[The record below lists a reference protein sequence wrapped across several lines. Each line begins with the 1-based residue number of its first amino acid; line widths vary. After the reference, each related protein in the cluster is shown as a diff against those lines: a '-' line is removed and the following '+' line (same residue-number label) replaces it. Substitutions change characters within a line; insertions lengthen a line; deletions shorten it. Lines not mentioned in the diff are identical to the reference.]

1 VAACGGEPTAL
12 LNSGPSF
19 NQQGPTE
26 ISASSSAEGQLIETF
41 PWTIE
46 KTADRDVVQLFE
58 GDAAAAR
65 FTVAL
70 TRGDPVNVSGVADTV
85 CVDNTGEFPTEAL
98 VITDKVQFHTGDEI
112 WQDLEGA
119 TADLEPAEQIPAEGS
134 QCYGLQ
140 ILFEP
145 QAGAVYRSFAQVTI
159 GNFAGAPDDFP
170 GVDSL
175 IASFELPGTLTGEAN
190 RAVNVEDSAGESWL
204 FEDSGAQT
212 YESVFECGADA
223 GDNDNVVTILETGQ
237 TAEARV
243 TVECYALDVAKTV
256 TTEFTRTY
264 GWELEKASDT
274 TALILPRGFPWDVD
288 YTVSADTAGHTDS
301 DASVSGTITIANPAP
316 MAAQLLG
323 VADLVSPDIE
333 LAVDCGVEFPVSLDA
348 DDALE
353 CTYAGDLPD
362 VEERT
367 NTVSATIQNYAY
379 DADGAATE
387 SGTTDFSGSEAVT
400 FGDPSSELDT
410 CVSISDN
417 WAGALGTACLADDE
431 LPKTFTYTSTL
442 GAFSECGV
450 FNETNVASFETS
462 DNAATGRYRAA
473 PTARWAR
480 AIGRTTRR
488 RVLPRT
494 TIHGPTCRTAQTHR
508 SSIRMR
514 RGSTSS
520 ASHPLVGMRTSRW
533 RGSTWLHGS
542 PASTAPTLPRSRM
555 RSSRRSSGS
564 ISTTAI
570 QTTSTW
576 TTRSSSTISTSCR
589 SDWTSSTTAWSVPR
603 SAMTATGT
611 VRSRPAST
619 SSRRPPNATLPSTDW
634 WAGAWCVRTR
644 CSRDHSTSGSA
655 AMARSI
661 ASAGYS

>member
-1 VAACGGEPTAL
+1 MTKRWSLLVPVAAVVAACGGEPTAL

-462 DNAATGRYRAA
+462 DNAATDTAEFTVDVTVPCGPDCTLGQGYWKNHSEKGPA
-473 PTARWAR
+473 PYDNTWAYMPDG
-480 AIGRTTRR
+480 ADTPFFDTDE
-488 RVLPRT
+488 
-494 TIHGPTCRTAQTHR
+494 
-508 SSIRMR
+508 
-514 RGSTSS
+514 
-520 ASHPLVGMRTSRW
+520 
-533 RGSTWLHGS
+533 TWLYFFREPPTGGNAYIKVARQYMAAWLTGLHG
-542 PASTAPTLPRSRM
+542 ANVAEVADE
-555 RSSRRSSGS
+555 
-564 ISTTAI
+564 IQQAI
-570 QTTSTW
+570 EWLDQYDGDPDDFDLDDKKLQHDFNKLQE
-576 TTRSSSTISTSCR
+576 RLDEFNNGMVGPPKCDD
-589 SDWTSSTTAWSVPR
+589 SD
-603 SAMTATGT
+603 G
-611 VRSRPAST
+611 
-619 SSRRPPNATLPSTDW
+619 D
-634 WAGAWCVRTR
+634 GEK
-644 CSRDHSTSGSA
+644 
-655 AMARSI
+655 
-661 ASAGYS
+661 SAGLDF